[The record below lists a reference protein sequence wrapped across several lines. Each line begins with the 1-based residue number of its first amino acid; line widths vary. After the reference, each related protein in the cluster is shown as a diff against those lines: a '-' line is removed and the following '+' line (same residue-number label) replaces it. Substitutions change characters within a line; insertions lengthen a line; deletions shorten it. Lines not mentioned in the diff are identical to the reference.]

1 MQYKLYRMLQVDC
14 WSLGAVLYV
23 MLAARFP
30 EFETRPGG
38 KQTVRMVGELWA
50 PVSEPAKALIRGLMA
65 HDPSQRM
72 SVDQA
77 LRHPWLMQ
85 SRAPLPGV
93 PTAVPTAVSTA
104 GQRKSGEDAVARAA
118 RAAWGPT
125 VQEIETPPASHV
137 RVR

>member
-1 MQYKLYRMLQVDC
+1 MLQVDC

-38 KQTVRMVGELWA
+38 KQTVRMAGELWA

-85 SRAPLPGV
+85 SRAPLPV
-93 PTAVPTAVSTA
+93 PTAA
-104 GQRKSGEDAVARAA
+104 QRKSGEDAVARAA

-137 RVR
+137 RLR